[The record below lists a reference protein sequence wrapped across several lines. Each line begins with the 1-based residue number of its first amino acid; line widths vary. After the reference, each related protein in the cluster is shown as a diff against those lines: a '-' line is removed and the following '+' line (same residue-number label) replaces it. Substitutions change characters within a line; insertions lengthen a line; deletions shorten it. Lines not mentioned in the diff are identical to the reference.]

1 MLLGSF
7 PYLFTI
13 DNGNKVG
20 NHAYVFENWKQMPIL
35 FTFEN
40 VTCVTTTNLTQVL
53 LCVLLT
59 SNNMDVQVV
68 G

>member
-20 NHAYVFENWKQMPIL
+20 NHAFVFENWKQMPIL
-35 FTFEN
+35 LTFEN
-40 VTCVTTTNLTQVL
+40 VTTCATTTNLT
-53 LCVLLT
+53 
-59 SNNMDVQVV
+59 
-68 G
+68 